1 MSFPPHRRFVKPL
14 CGGFFIQVP
23 FILFHLR
30 LSLCLQAS
38 SVPFS
43 NLFKPYKPSLF
54 LTFPVFFRIEE
65 KGLVAW
71 NRDA

>member
-1 MSFPPHRRFVKPL
+1 MIFPPHRRFVNHL

-23 FILFHLR
+23 LILFHLR

-43 NLFKPYKPSLF
+43 NP
-54 LTFPVFFRIEE
+54 I
-65 KGLVAW
+65 
-71 NRDA
+71 

>member
-43 NLFKPYKPSLF
+43 NP
-54 LTFPVFFRIEE
+54 I
-65 KGLVAW
+65 
-71 NRDA
+71 